1 MVTRSK
7 SSRSDRNHLVIAGV
21 KKHLANATSIIIGGT
36 SYAPVDIEK
45 IFQDPIDAR
54 DATAT
59 TTAAFHKAVA
69 AEKAANA
76 KGDALYRGL
85 RKYLTNQYE
94 TQPDVLADFGIA
106 LQTKQVPDAN
116 TVAAAV
122 AKRAATRTA
131 RHTMGKRQKQGV
143 KGTVT
148 PTAPATSAAATA
160 PTVQSQGTSA
170 PTGAS
175 AAAAPRNS

>member
-1 MVTRSK
+1 MATRTK

-36 SYAPVDIEK
+36 SYAPMDIEK
-45 IFQDPIDAR
+45 ILQDPIDAR

-106 LQTKQVPDAN
+106 IVNRQAPDAS
-116 TVAAAV
+116 TVANAV
-122 AKRAATRTA
+122 VKRADTRVA
-131 RHTMGKRQKQGV
+131 RHTMGKRQKRKVTGDV
-143 KGTVT
+143 TGITVT
-148 PTAPATSAAATA
+148 PVIASNPVATAPAAS
-160 PTVQSQGTSA
+160 PPGTSDAGA
-170 PTGAS
+170 PHAS
-175 AAAAPRNS
+175 